1 MQLQANLFFQNII
14 LVDIVFFF
22 LFLTVLHITKNIF
35 HITSQ
40 NILVSRIF
48 YSFFCFVY
56 NNVNTKVKE
65 WSVLQES
72 GFDIS
77 KYTAKN
83 FHSKKSTAAA
93 GV

>member
-1 MQLQANLFFQNII
+1 MFF
-14 LVDIVFFF
+14 
-22 LFLTVLHITKNIF
+22 
-35 HITSQ
+35 TSQ

-48 YSFFCFVY
+48 YSFFFVY

-72 GFDIS
+72 SFDIC

>member
-1 MQLQANLFFQNII
+1 MSEYIGLTY
-14 LVDIVFFF
+14 F
-22 LFLTVLHITKNIF
+22 LFIF
-35 HITSQ
+35 
-40 NILVSRIF
+40 
-48 YSFFCFVY
+48 FVY

-72 GFDIS
+72 SFDIC

>member
-1 MQLQANLFFQNII
+1 MFF
-14 LVDIVFFF
+14 
-22 LFLTVLHITKNIF
+22 
-35 HITSQ
+35 TSQ
-40 NILVSRIF
+40 NRIYWF
-48 YSFFCFVY
+48 HVFFIHFFFVY

-65 WSVLQES
+65 WSVIQES
-72 GFDIS
+72 SFDIC